1 MRYEISIHI
10 LNKDY
15 VDSLIVALARQG
27 YAPYVNEDEEVVC
40 FETNDEE
47 LTEIKERGKNV

>member
-1 MRYEISIHI
+1 MKRFEVKIEI

-27 YAPYVNEDEEVVC
+27 YAPYLNEEDNMVC
-40 FETNDEE
+40 FTISEEE
-47 LTEIKERGKNV
+47 LQEIK